1 MKNLLSKN
9 HIHTIIIIVLLG
21 IGLSSCGGLI
31 AKLTF
36 GIQNPKIYSSYT
48 QVDSVIYKQL
58 KREKIHYIVLY
69 NAQEDFFSSFDKRGL
84 FFDNQTQLLV
94 PSKFVGCGFRD
105 TVQIKSTIYKEIP
118 RHAEDTVYL
127 KDVID
132 KDLVNKDSITFDW
145 SWLHGYRYIV
155 VSDKVTF
162 FSKLERKI
170 IKQIKQTQDIN
181 TVLFV
186 FIDKD
191 FYVGN
196 KRAEELQ
203 KNENL
208 KFQRISI
215 KREKQKQEN

>member
-132 KDLVNKDSITFDW
+132 KDLVNKDTITFDW

-181 TVLFV
+181 TVLFI

-203 KNENL
+203 KNDNL
-208 KFQRISI
+208 KFNRISI
-215 KREKQKQEN
+215 KREKQKQGN